1 MYYIFFLSEFFKS
14 LTGRENNIKGWLI
27 MSKVKILIV
36 EDESIIAGSLKDILE
51 DYGYEVTDIAAT
63 GEEAIEKCGKNIPD
77 LTLMDIR
84 LQGSMDGIETAA
96 HIYEKFD
103 IPVVYLTAYA
113 GDDFLERAKQTKPF
127 GYILKPF
134 DERILHPTITMA
146 LEKHQQEKELRENK
160 KQFSTFIE
168 EKPVEITLRFLS
180 DKEDGGG
187 EADKTPEIKASIIDE
202 SKQTTMQ
209 RQREIPEKRRAP
221 EPHYSKFAEKRKERK
236 ARDKKKGDLAELPTH
251 SDRHKPLYS
260 MKATAQRT
268 GLDPNLIRHYERQG
282 LIKPYRDPDNNY
294 RLFTLDEI
302 EWLEMI
308 NRLIHEAGLN
318 IEGIKFILTL
328 DPCWTQKDCPSD
340 VKEACDRCH
349 QSNHPCWFLKEDAE
363 GECGDC
369 YHCVQYIMAKRH
381 PKLQI

>member
-1 MYYIFFLSEFFKS
+1 
-14 LTGRENNIKGWLI
+14 

-36 EDESIIAGSLKDILE
+36 EDESIIAGSLKDSLE

-63 GEEAIEKCGKNIPD
+63 GEEAIDKCSGKKPD
-77 LTLMDIR
+77 LVLMDIR
-84 LQGSMDGIETAA
+84 LQGDMDGIETAS

-103 IPVVYLTAYA
+103 IPVIYLTAYA
-113 GDDFLERAKQTKPF
+113 GDDFLERAKETKPF

-134 DERILHPTITMA
+134 DDRILHPTITMA

-160 KQFSTFIE
+160 KQFKTFID
-168 EKPVEITLRFLS
+168 EKQVEITMRFLPEGEGEET
-180 DKEDGGG
+180 KEG
-187 EADKTPEIKASIIDE
+187 KVPEVKATIIDE
-202 SKQTTMQ
+202 AKQVPLQSLKEM
-209 RQREIPEKRRAP
+209 PEKVKTL
-221 EPHYSKFAEKRKERK
+221 EPHYSKFAEKRKEKK

-328 DPCWTQKDCPSD
+328 DPCWTQKDCPPNI
-340 VKEACDRCH
+340 KEACDRCH
-349 QSNHPCWFLKEDAE
+349 QSNHPCWFLKEDVE

-369 YHCVQYIMAKRH
+369 YNCVQYIMAKRH